1 MTNPRPTPNYDLQV
15 ADLVSELERLE
26 RVEEPVEEAPHT
38 GVPSYR
44 MKMGRETI
52 WLNTVEF
59 RILRFLAATPYKAY
73 SRRQI
78 AEAVSTTRHP
88 VDAETLDT
96 YIASLR
102 EGLGFFRDYIQA
114 VPYIGYRF
122 KA

>member
-1 MTNPRPTPNYDLQV
+1 MTNSRPTPNYDLQV

-26 RVEEPVEEAPHT
+26 QLEEPVEVSPHT
-38 GVPSYR
+38 NSPSYR

-78 AEAVSTTRHP
+78 AEAVSTSRHP
-88 VDAETLDT
+88 VDVETLDQH
-96 YIASLR
+96 IASLR

-114 VPYIGYRF
+114 VPYIGFRF